1 MKKYLLP
8 LLLVLIVLAFFAK
21 TIFQGLLPIPTDA
34 LVGLYHPFRDLL
46 ADQYP
51 NGIPFKNF
59 LITDPVRQQYP
70 WRELAV
76 STMKQGELPLWN
88 PYQFAGTPLLGN
100 LQSAALYPLN
110 ILYWLMPF
118 QMAWTVLVI
127 LQPLLASLFMY
138 LYLKEMK
145 LFKLPATFGAV
156 IFAFSGFFIAWLE
169 WNTVLHVI
177 LWLPLL
183 LLALEKLRVKLSLLW
198 STIFIFALSSS
209 FLAGHLQVFF
219 YVSLVLMAYLV
230 TILYRSKSK
239 GKLVLLLSALCSLFA
254 VVTSLQWIQFVK
266 FYLNSAREIDQ
277 VLWQKEGWFIPLR
290 HLVQFVVPD
299 FFGNPATLNYWG
311 VWNYGEFIGYV
322 GIAGFIFAL
331 LAIIYR
337 RDKKTF
343 FFLGLFVASILF
355 ATNNVIAQLPFR
367 MGLPL
372 IGTSQPTRLL
382 AIIDFSLAVLAAL
395 GLDYFL
401 RRQLNIKKISTVLVL
416 FLSLFIALWIYT
428 DTGSIELAVAKR
440 NLILPTL
447 LFSIT
452 ALLLLGSIV
461 SRNKKIFLFTV
472 YCLLFTVVFD
482 LFRFGWKFTP
492 FVASDYLFSRT
503 KVLDYLQQQDGVFR
517 IMAVDS
523 RILPPNV
530 ATHYRLQDVSGY
542 DPLYLRSYSELVSA
556 WVRDKPDISPI
567 GFNRILTPQNYES
580 RIADLLNVMYVLSLD
595 ELTSPKLTKVFEEGS
610 TKVYE
615 NIEVFPRAY
624 LVESVVQARDKQD
637 AINKIFDQTIDLRK
651 QAIVYDDMEIES
663 ISLEESESVNI
674 IHYGENE
681 IIIELSV
688 NYPRLLVLSD
698 SYYPSWKVFI
708 DEKEVKLY
716 QVDYTL
722 RGIVVSQGE
731 HVVEFA
737 VRII

>member
-21 TIFQGLLPIPTDA
+21 TIFQGLLPIPADTI
-34 LVGLYHPFRDLL
+34 VGLYHPFRD
-46 ADQYP
+46 AVFQEYP
-51 NGIPFKNF
+51 NGIPYKNF

-76 STMKQGELPLWN
+76 SIMKQGELPLWN

-118 QMAWTVLVI
+118 QMTWTVLVI
-127 LQPLLASLFMY
+127 LQPLLALLFMY

-156 IFAFSGFFIAWLE
+156 IFAFSGFFVAWLE
-169 WNTVLHVI
+169 WNTILHVI

-266 FYLNSAREIDQ
+266 FYLQSAREIDQ
-277 VLWQKEGWFIPLR
+277 VLWQKEGWFIPAK
-290 HLVQFVVPD
+290 HLVQFFAPD

-322 GIAGFIFAL
+322 GIAGFVFAL

-337 RDKKTF
+337 RDRKTF
-343 FFLGLFVASILF
+343 FYIGLLIGSILF

-382 AIIDFSLAVLAAL
+382 AIVDFSLAVLAAL

-428 DTGSIELAVAKR
+428 DTGSVELAVAKR
-440 NLILPTL
+440 NLILPTG
-447 LFSIT
+447 LFIIT
-452 ALLLLGSIV
+452 VILLLSAIA

-492 FVASDYLFSRT
+492 FVASDYLFPST
-503 KVLDYLQQQDGVFR
+503 KTIEFLQEQEGVFR
-517 IMAVDS
+517 IMAADR
-523 RILPPNV
+523 RILPSNFS
-530 ATHYRLQDVSGY
+530 TFYRLQDVGGY
-542 DPLYLRSYSELVSA
+542 DPLYLKNYGELVSA
-556 WVRDKPDISPI
+556 WEKNKPDASLLE
-567 GFNRILTPQNYES
+567 FNRILSPQNYES
-580 RIADLLNVMYVLSLD
+580 KLADLLNVKYILSLD
-595 ELTSPKLTKVFEEGS
+595 ELSSSKLVEVFSEGQ

-615 NIEVFPRAY
+615 NIEVYPRVF
-624 LVESVVQARDKQD
+624 LVSSVLKVNSKQE
-637 AINKIFDQTIDLRK
+637 AINKIFEEGLDLGT
-651 QAIVYDDMEIES
+651 QAVVYEDLKLANTPLVRSENVKLLSYSPNSVVAETVT
-663 ISLEESESVNI
+663 EEE
-674 IHYGENE
+674 H
-681 IIIELSV
+681 
-688 NYPRLLVLSD
+688 LLVLSD
-698 SYYPSWKVFI
+698 VYYPEWSVFVDGVSKDI
-708 DEKEVKLY
+708 IE
-716 QVDYTL
+716 VDYAL
-722 RGIVVSQGE
+722 RGVVVPSGK
-731 HVVEFA
+731 HKVEFKI
-737 VRII
+737 RI